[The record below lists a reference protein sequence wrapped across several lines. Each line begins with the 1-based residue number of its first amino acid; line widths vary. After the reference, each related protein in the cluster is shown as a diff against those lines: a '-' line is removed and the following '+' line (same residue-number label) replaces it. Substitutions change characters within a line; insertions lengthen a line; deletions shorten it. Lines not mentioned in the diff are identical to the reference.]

1 MIQHTYEWP
10 HSKKYSIY
18 AKSWERSDDPFGTI
32 GIIHG
37 QSDHSG
43 RYAHVADFLSAH
55 HYAVMKIDLPGHG
68 KSGGKRGHID
78 TFQDYIE
85 AADMLVEALQ
95 NMHPGKPV
103 YLYGHSMGGN
113 VVLNYLLSG
122 KYQVNGCVVTS
133 PWIRLAFKPP
143 AWKKSLGKIVRNIFP
158 AFQQPTGLDAAFLT
172 HDNHINTAYKND
184 PLVHGKISSS
194 AFFEIMEH
202 GENILSNAQKFT
214 QPIFLAHGTAD
225 KITDHTSSKELA
237 ALRPDIITYKEY
249 EGLYHEIHNEPEKQQ
264 LFNDII
270 HWLNHQTDHE

>member
-10 HSKKYSIY
+10 HSKQYSIY
-18 AKSWERSDDPFGTI
+18 AKLSEHSDDPYGTI

-43 RYAHVADFLSAH
+43 RYNHVADFLSAH
-55 HYAVMKIDLPGHG
+55 HYAVMNIDLPGHG
-68 KSGGKRGHID
+68 KSGGRRGHID

-95 NMHPGKPV
+95 NRHPGKPV

-113 VVLNYLLSG
+113 IVLNYLLSG
-122 KYQVNGCVVTS
+122 KYQINGCIVTS
-133 PWIRLAFKPP
+133 PWIRLAFEPP
-143 AWKKSLGKIVRNIFP
+143 KWKRTIGKILRNVFP
-158 AFQQPTGLDAAFLT
+158 TLQQPTGLAAELLT
-172 HDNHINTAYKND
+172 HDNAVNTAYKKD

-202 GENILSNAQKFT
+202 GEKIINNAQQFS
-214 QPIFLAHGTAD
+214 QPIFLAHGDAD
-225 KITDHTSSKELA
+225 KITDHTASQELA
-237 ALRPDIITYKEY
+237 ALRPDIITYNEY
-249 EGLYHEIHNEPEKQQ
+249 EGLYHELHNEPEKQQ

-270 HWLNHQTDHE
+270 HWLNQQTQHE